1 MDGQERDFKYG
12 TYEGMCAEGNYLVER
27 ETLGQGERRELRS
40 KVLAIHPFSWTGSR
54 VSENRCRSVGGS
66 SGGQRLLFSQLGA

>member
-1 MDGQERDFKYG
+1 
-12 TYEGMCAEGNYLVER
+12 MCAEGNYLVER

-54 VSENRCRSVGGS
+54 VSEK
-66 SGGQRLLFSQLGA
+66 QM